1 MGLFGPQYSRDQMG
15 QQVQKGNGNTSQPAV
30 PRGTTVVDAIIE
42 KKKANT
48 QRGSFQQG

>member
-1 MGLFGPQYSRDQMG
+1 MGLFGPQYSRDQIG

-30 PRGTTVVDAIIE
+30 PRGTTVVDATIE
-42 KKKANT
+42 EKANT